1 MSVQSVGG
9 RSLRFDRE
17 AWVLRACLALIILCL
32 LLAIV
37 LPLWSILSKSFEDRA
52 GGFVGLAN
60 YARFFATPS
69 LADSI
74 LNSLFVAGL
83 TTLIVVPLAFV
94 YAYALT
100 RTCVPGK
107 GLLTGIALVPILSP
121 SMLPAIAL
129 VYLFGNQGMIRGL
142 LMGES
147 IYGPIGIVMGQVFY
161 CFPHALLI
169 LTTALSL
176 ADARLYEA
184 AQALGTSHRRVFFT
198 VTLPSAKYGLV
209 SAGFVVFTLVMTDF
223 GIPVVIGGRFN
234 VLATDVY
241 KQVMGQ
247 QNFQMGAVVAVIL
260 IIPALASFVVD
271 RLVQRRQVALLGAR
285 SVPLVPQPKALR
297 DWAMLGFCAAVGAVI
312 LGILGTAIF
321 ASLVKLWPYNLS
333 LGFANYIFD
342 DFDSDGWRSYL
353 NSLRMAAATAIVGTA
368 VIFTG
373 AYLVEKGKGS
383 APART
388 LFHLMAMVPLAVPG
402 LVLGLAYVFFFNAP
416 GNPFGFLYGTMALLV
431 LCTVAHFYTVAHLTA
446 TTALKQLD
454 PEFEAVS
461 ASLQVP
467 FWRTFLRVTVPVCLP
482 AIINI
487 AIYLFVNAMTTV
499 SAVIFIYT
507 AQTKLASVAIVN
519 MNDSGAIA
527 AAAAMAV
534 VVTATSACVKLAETL
549 VSGVLLRRTQRWR
562 KR

>member
-1 MSVQSVGG
+1 MSAATVG
-9 RSLRFDRE
+9 RTRPAVDRE
-17 AWVLRACLALIILCL
+17 QVALRAAMVIATVL
-32 LLAIV
+32 LLFAIV
-37 LPLWSILSKSFEDRA
+37 VPLWAILSQSFEDRDGA
-52 GGFVGLAN
+52 FVGLAN
-60 YARFFATPS
+60 YHRFFATPALS
-69 LADSI
+69 VSI
-74 LNSLFVAGL
+74 ANSLFVAGL
-83 TTLIVVPLAFV
+83 TTAIVVPLAFV

-100 RTCVPGK
+100 RTCMPAK
-107 GLLTGIALVPILSP
+107 GLMTGIALVPILAP

-161 CFPHALLI
+161 CFPHAVLI

-184 AQALGTSHRRVFFT
+184 AAALGTARRRVFLT
-198 VTLPSAKYGLV
+198 ITLPSARYGLV
-209 SAGFVVFTLVMTDF
+209 SAAFVVFTLVMTDF

-247 QNFQMGAVVAVIL
+247 QNFQMGAVVAMLL
-260 IIPALASFVVD
+260 IVPAVLSFAVD
-271 RLVQRRQVALLGAR
+271 RAMQRRQVALLGAR
-285 SVPLVPQPKALR
+285 SVPLVPRPNAAA
-297 DWAMLGFCAAVGAVI
+297 DWAMLGFCGLVAVAI
-312 LGILGTAIF
+312 LGILATAVF
-321 ASLVKLWPYNLS
+321 ASLIKLWPYNLT
-333 LGFANYIFD
+333 LTFANYVFE
-342 DFDSDGWRSYL
+342 DFDSDGWRSYW
-353 NSLRMAAATAIVGTA
+353 NSLTMAGLTA
-368 VIFTG
+368 VFGTIVVFNG
-373 AYLVEKGKGS
+373 AYLVEKGRGF
-383 APART
+383 RIGRQ
-388 LFHLMAMVPLAVPG
+388 LLHLMAIVPLAVPG

-416 GNPFGFLYGTMALLV
+416 GNPLNWLYGTMALLV
-431 LCTVAHFYTVAHLTA
+431 ICTVAHFYTVAHLTA
-446 TTALKQLD
+446 VTALKQLD

-461 ASLQVP
+461 ASLKVP
-467 FWRTFLRVTVPVCLP
+467 FYRTFWRVTVPVCLP

-499 SAVIFIYT
+499 SAVIFLYT

-534 VVTATSACVKLAETL
+534 MVTATSAGVKLVETIL
-549 VSGVLLRRTQRWR
+549 SRLLLQRTQAWR
-562 KR
+562 RR

>member
-1 MSVQSVGG
+1 MSIQALDG
-9 RSLRFDRE
+9 RPRKVDRE
-17 AWVLRACLALIILCL
+17 AWVLRACIAVVGLGLV
-32 LLAIV
+32 LAIL
-37 LPLWSILSKSFEDRA
+37 LPLWSILSQSLEDRA
-52 GGFVGLAN
+52 GTFVGVAN
-60 YARFFATPS
+60 YVRFFATPALS
-69 LADSI
+69 NSI
-74 LNSLFVAGL
+74 LNSIFVAGL

-94 YAYALT
+94 YAYGLT
-100 RTCVPGK
+100 RTCVPAK
-107 GLLTGIALVPILSP
+107 GLLAGIALVPILSP

-142 LMGES
+142 LLGES

-161 CFPHALLI
+161 CFPHAVLI

-176 ADARLYEA
+176 ADARLYEVA
-184 AQALGTSHRRVFFT
+184 EALGTRRRRVFLT
-198 VTLPSAKYGLV
+198 ITLPSAKYGLV
-209 SAGFVVFTLVMTDF
+209 SAAFVVFTLVMTDF

-247 QNFQMGAVVAVIL
+247 QNFQMGAVVAVVL
-260 IIPALASFVVD
+260 VVPALASFVVD
-271 RLVQRRQVALLGAR
+271 RIVQRRQVALLGAR
-285 SVPLVPQPKALR
+285 SVPLVPQPKPVR
-297 DWAMLGFCAAVGAVI
+297 DLAMLAFCMVVGFVI

-333 LGFANYIFD
+333 LTFANYVFD
-342 DFDSDGWRSYL
+342 DFDSDGWRSYW
-353 NSLRMAAATAIVGTA
+353 NSVQMAAATAVFGTA
-368 VIFTG
+368 VVFFG
-373 AYLVEKGKGS
+373 AYLAEKGKG
-383 APART
+383 AVLGRQAI
-388 LFHLMAMVPLAVPG
+388 HLLAMVPLAVPG

-416 GNPFGFLYGTMALLV
+416 GNPLGFLYGTMTLLV
-431 LCTVAHFYTVAHLTA
+431 ICTVAHFYTVAHLTA

-467 FWRTFLRVTVPVCLP
+467 FWRTFFKVTVPVCLP
-482 AIINI
+482 SIVNI

-534 VVTATSACVKLAETL
+534 VVTATSAGVKLAETL
-549 VSGVLLRRTQRWR
+549 VSRVLLRRSQAWRQR
-562 KR
+562 